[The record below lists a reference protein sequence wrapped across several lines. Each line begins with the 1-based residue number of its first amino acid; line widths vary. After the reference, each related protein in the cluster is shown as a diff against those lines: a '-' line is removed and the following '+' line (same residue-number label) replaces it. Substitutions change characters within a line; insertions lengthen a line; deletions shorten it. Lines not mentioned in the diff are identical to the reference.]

1 MEINEHTVA
10 AVLRAG
16 GHPIR
21 VQILELLNSEGE
33 VSVNE
38 ICRKIHSEQSL
49 TSHHLMLLT
58 KAGFI
63 RGTRHGKFIYYEID
77 SHELYALLDTVKKY
91 LAQRP

>member
-1 MEINEHTVA
+1 MQINEKTIA

-33 VSVNE
+33 VSVNDVVK
-38 ICRKIHSEQSL
+38 KIDSEQSL

-58 KAGFI
+58 KAGYI
-63 RGTRHGKFIYYEID
+63 KGRRNGKFIYYSIA
-77 SHELYALLDTVKKY
+77 SRELYGLLNVVKLY
-91 LAQRP
+91 LKNN

>member
-1 MEINEHTVA
+1 MQINEKTIA

-21 VQILELLNSEGE
+21 VQILELLNEEGE
-33 VSVNE
+33 VSVNDVVK
-38 ICRKIHSEQSL
+38 KIDSEQSL

-63 RGTRHGKFIYYEID
+63 KGRRSGKFIYYAIA
-77 SHELYALLDTVKKY
+77 SRELYGLLNVVKNY
-91 LAQRP
+91 LKNN